1 MGCVTRSI
9 PRCAACSHRRSEF
22 TEIARVYVV
31 PVPDLRVR
39 VRSQLCMAVPA
50 ARRRGVD
57 FGLDLALLDLDLDL
71 RHLCALLSCSA
82 RAFALS

>member
-1 MGCVTRSI
+1 
-9 PRCAACSHRRSEF
+9 
-22 TEIARVYVV
+22 
-31 PVPDLRVR
+31 
-39 VRSQLCMAVPA
+39 MAVPA

-71 RHLCALLSCSA
+71 DLRHLCALLSCSA